1 MSANIATP
9 DSPAG
14 AGSSPSPLLGRGAC
28 LVTYDDQMGLCV
40 PMGWDHECKGAL
52 EGGETPV
59 IFPNRAAA
67 QKAIR
72 VSRRWNALRKEQGG
86 SVNSDF
92 DPECVKNVRIVPV
105 ISA

>member
-1 MSANIATP
+1 MKSENDTENK
-9 DSPAG
+9 AG
-14 AGSSPSPLLGRGAC
+14 GGCSSHGLLGKGAC
-28 LVTYDDQMGLCV
+28 IVTYDDWQGLCV
-40 PMGWDHECKGAL
+40 PMGWDSECKGAL

-59 IFPNRAAA
+59 VFPNRAAA

-72 VSRRWNALRKEQGG
+72 ISKRWNALRREQGG
-86 SVNSDF
+86 IVNSDF

>member
-1 MSANIATP
+1 MKSKSNTENT
-9 DSPAG
+9 AG
-14 AGSSPSPLLGRGAC
+14 GGCSSHGLLGRGAC
-28 LVTYDDQMGLCV
+28 LVTYDDEMGLCV
-40 PMGWDHECKGAL
+40 PMGWDSECDGAL
-52 EGGETPV
+52 ECTSPPV

-72 VSRRWNALRKEQGG
+72 ISKRWNALRREQGG
-86 SVNSDF
+86 IVNSDF